1 MHTIFTEFRKGLK
14 VFGANYLRHAFIFL
28 FFPLVLGVLYGAL
41 YANFTVP
48 KLTPDISAELDLTS
62 PHSQIIELEP
72 EPKMT
77 SRENMLTSSFTGVS
91 LFLAFTLTGIFLK
104 SLEKRVVSRLMSI
117 SLNKWQLY
125 VGNTL
130 SAFIISFGLTLVYFI
145 ISYRLILNLK
155 LNFLALILV
164 IALHSAFLAA
174 VHGFLISIFQTERSM
189 RNITTPFIM
198 MFMFLGG
205 TIFPVDSFKGANNL
219 AAFTP
224 NYLLKNIYENLV
236 LARPTVS
243 HEVVI
248 LTVIS
253 LALLIG
259 GGVLFSLRE
268 EV

>member
-1 MHTIFTEFRKGLK
+1 MQIIFTEFNKGLK
-14 VFGANYLRHAFIFL
+14 VFCANCLRHAFIFL
-28 FFPLVLGVLYGAL
+28 LFPLVLGVLYGAL

-48 KLTPDISAELDLTS
+48 QLAPDISAELNPTS

-72 EPKMT
+72 APKMT

-104 SLEKRVVSRLMSI
+104 SREKRVVGRLMSI

-130 SAFIISFGLTLVYFI
+130 SAFIISFGLTLIYFI

-155 LNFLALILV
+155 LNFLALTLI
-164 IALHSAFLAA
+164 IALHSIFLAA
-174 VHGFLISIFQTERSM
+174 VHGFLISVFKTERSM

-205 TIFPVDSFKGANNL
+205 TIFPVDSFKGANNI
-219 AAFTP
+219 AALTP

-236 LARPTVS
+236 LTRPAVS
-243 HEVVI
+243 PEVI
-248 LTVIS
+248 TLTVIS
-253 LALLIG
+253 LALLVG
-259 GGVLFSLRE
+259 GAILFSLRE